1 MVAAIVFV
9 DTMFFAAISPLLPY
23 YVHHFHMAKSQA
35 GVLAASYAA
44 GTLIGSLPAGW
55 LADHIGVRR
64 TIISGLGLMIAAS
77 LAFAWAAT
85 APLLDGARF
94 VQGLGGAAS
103 WAAGLAWLIE
113 RAPKERRAE
122 MIGASLAAAIAGA
135 LLGPALGTVAA
146 ETSPKIAFSA
156 VAALGGGLLLWTLT
170 EPAPAHTHAASL
182 DGLAGALRDRR
193 VLTGMWLTAL
203 AALLYSTLGVLA
215 PLRLSQLGASTATVG
230 LAFVAGAAVAAVSS
244 PLVGRLS
251 DRRGWRRPILVGL
264 GLSSA
269 WTVLLALPRTV
280 AVLFGLVVVADGLFG
295 MPYSPAGAMI
305 SERAER
311 VGLSQVYG
319 FGLFNLAWAA
329 GQVIGGA
336 GSAGLA
342 QATSDAVPYGLLAGL
357 CVLTVAVLGRRPREI
372 VRVTT

>member
-9 DTMFFAAISPLLPY
+9 DTMFYAAISPLLPY
-23 YVHHFHMAKSQA
+23 YVHHYHLAKSQA

-44 GTLIGSLPAGW
+44 GTLIGSIPAGW

-64 TIISGLGLMIAAS
+64 TIVSGLGLMIAAS
-77 LAFAWAAT
+77 LAFALAAS
-85 APLLDGARF
+85 AALLDVARF

-113 RAPKERRAE
+113 RAPGERRAE
-122 MIGASLAAAIAGA
+122 MIGTSLAAAIAGA
-135 LLGPALGTVAA
+135 LLGPVLGTVAA

-170 EPAPAHTHAASL
+170 EPAPAHTGAASL
-182 DGLAGALRDRR
+182 AGLAGALRDRR
-193 VLTGMWLTAL
+193 ILTGMWLTTL

-215 PLRLSQLGASTATVG
+215 PLRLSQLGAGTATVG
-230 LAFVAGAAVAAVSS
+230 LAFVSGAALAALSS
-244 PLVGRLS
+244 PVVGRLS
-251 DRRGWRRPILVGL
+251 DRRGWRGPILTGL
-264 GLSSA
+264 CLSSA
-269 WTVLLALPRTV
+269 WALLLALPRSV
-280 AVLFGLVVVADGLFG
+280 AVLFGLIVVADGLFG

-342 QATSDAVPYGLLAGL
+342 EATADAVPYCLLAAL
-357 CVLTVAVLGRRPREI
+357 CGLTVAALARRPRELA
-372 VRVTT
+372 RVTT